1 MSVCLVLQLPLGLL
15 LERDKR
21 AKWNGIPTLL
31 QKLYESSHLNSD
43 LSHAHS
49 FLKVRR
55 FATDRGRLQPL
66 RLLWKLSEKLF
77 PLVFL
82 HFCPVAIVPALH
94 GGHVFCHGGQEDR
107 SGIHLPKHAH
117 L

>member
-1 MSVCLVLQLPLGLL
+1 MCVNCFAVCVCVFQLPFGLL

-49 FLKVRR
+49 FLKV
-55 FATDRGRLQPL
+55 APGGPEHPPGGPERLPERPRACCL
-66 RLLWKLSEKLF
+66 
-77 PLVFL
+77 
-82 HFCPVAIVPALH
+82 
-94 GGHVFCHGGQEDR
+94 
-107 SGIHLPKHAH
+107 
-117 L
+117 